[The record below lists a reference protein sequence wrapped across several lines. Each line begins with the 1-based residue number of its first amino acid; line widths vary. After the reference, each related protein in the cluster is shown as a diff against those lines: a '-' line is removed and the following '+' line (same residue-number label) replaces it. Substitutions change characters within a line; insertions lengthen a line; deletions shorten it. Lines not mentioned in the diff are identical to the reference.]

1 MKHPA
6 RLALAATLALVLLAA
21 GFVLGRLDPATGAL
35 RAEEA
40 APEKPIRS
48 GVFQW
53 ADLAEKPAGD
63 TGSARIY
70 CEGVTGVTE
79 KFVTGSFTL
88 KAGMEPHPPH
98 KHVEEEIL
106 IVSEGEGSI
115 HLNGKE
121 IPAKKGTVM
130 YSEAWDVHG
139 IRNTGK
145 DPLHFYFVKWTKKK

>member
-6 RLALAATLALVLLAA
+6 RLVLAAASSIALLAA
-21 GFVLGRLDPATGAL
+21 GFALGRLYTPAAAL
-35 RAEEA
+35 HAEEA

-63 TGSARIY
+63 TGTARIY

-79 KFVTGSFTL
+79 KFATGSFTL
-88 KAGMEPHPPH
+88 EAGKEPHPPH
-98 KHVEEEIL
+98 KHIEEEIL
-106 IVSEGEGSI
+106 IVTEGEGLI

-145 DPLHFYFVKWTKKK
+145 EPLHFYFMKWTKKR